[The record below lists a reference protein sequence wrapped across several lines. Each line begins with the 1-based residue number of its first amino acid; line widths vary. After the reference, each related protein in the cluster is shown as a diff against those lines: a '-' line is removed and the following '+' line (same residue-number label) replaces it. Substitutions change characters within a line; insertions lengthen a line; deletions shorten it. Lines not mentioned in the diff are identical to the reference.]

1 MNQPVWVPLQ
11 AVLIIHDRQ
20 IARHGGAS
28 GMRDIQLLEAAMER
42 PRNKAAYGEPSLD
55 EIAAAY
61 AFGIAKA
68 HAFVDGNKRTAF
80 VTSATFLRLNGFGLR
95 PDPLDGVTAM
105 ENLASGVISEETF
118 AAWLGGLKFAIVARS
133 ETPA

>member
-1 MNQPVWVPLQ
+1 MSEPVWVPLQ

-28 GMRDIQLLEAAMER
+28 GMRDIQLLEAAVER
-42 PRNKAAYGEPSLD
+42 PRNKAVYGEPSL
-55 EIAAAY
+55 EKIAAAY

-80 VTSATFLRLNGFGLR
+80 VASATFLRLNGFGLR
-95 PDPLDGVTAM
+95 PDPLDGVRAM
-105 ENLASGVISEETF
+105 EDLASGVISEETF
-118 AAWLGGLKFAIVARS
+118 AVWLSKLMIPVDG
-133 ETPA
+133 